1 MGKFGL
7 IFERAKDFL
16 AFVRATVTRE
26 RVVKVYQLIRMLFSA
41 EAKGKASLS
50 QRFLLYV
57 AGAVLIF
64 FVWAA
69 VSDFDQVIS
78 GEAKIVPFD
87 KLQTVQHF
95 EGGIIKEI
103 HIRAGQKVSAGMPL
117 LALNPLEA
125 SGGYQAKKYDFMQ
138 SLARIQRLEAEYTN
152 KPPKFSQEIEQFSSA
167 LVQNEQLLIMARNAK
182 LQSTMASFDSQLRQ
196 RQSELVGARRTLSL
210 VSEERDVVKK
220 LVERGLEPKLE
231 AVRAEKTLAESTARV
246 ESILGAIDEIRD
258 RKAVA
263 LQEQR
268 SEILNE
274 LAKAKSEFSQL
285 EQAVMIAADKA
296 DRNVL
301 KSPIDGVVNR
311 VLVSTVGGVL
321 KAGEPAVEIVPGDSK
336 LVFETKVKPN
346 DIGFIHVGQKAF
358 IKLSTYD
365 FSIFGSLSG
374 RVEVVG
380 ADSIPNEKGETYYL
394 VKVELADKAITSTGL
409 NLDLMSGMTAQ
420 VDIVTGKRSALSYL
434 SSPITKTLS
443 TAFKEK

>member
-1 MGKFGL
+1 MGKFWL
-7 IFERAKDFL
+7 IFS
-16 AFVRATVTRE
+16 RE
-26 RVVKVYQLIRMLFSA
+26 RLVQVRQLVRMLFSND
-41 EAKGKASLS
+41 AKGQLSLS
-50 QRFLLYV
+50 RRFLLYV
-57 AGAVLIF
+57 AGAIVIF

-69 VSDFDQVIS
+69 TSDLDQIIS
-78 GEAKIVPFD
+78 GEAKIVPFA

-103 HIRAGQKVSAGMPL
+103 HVRAGQRVSEGLSL
-117 LALNPLEA
+117 LSLNPLEA
-125 SGGYQAKKYDFMQ
+125 SGGYQAKKYDYMQ
-138 SLARIQRLEAEYTN
+138 SLARIQRLDAEYTN

-167 LVQNEQLLIMARNAK
+167 LVQNENLLIAARNAK
-182 LQSTMASFDSQLRQ
+182 LQSTMASFESQLRQ

-246 ESILGAIDEIRD
+246 ESILGSIDEIRD

-336 LVFETKVKPN
+336 LVFETKIKPN
-346 DIGFIHVGQKAF
+346 DIGFVHIGQKAF

-394 VKVELADKAITSTGL
+394 VKVVLADKAITSTGL
-409 NLDLMSGMTAQ
+409 NLDLISGMTAQ